1 MRGGRVRKTVAC
13 LTAVLTAGALL
24 AAPQEPETEVP
35 LTPSIVDRF
44 LSSDPARVT
53 SYRAVRHLHA
63 TSRGGKMT
71 ASMTA
76 LTTLD
81 PIEGFQFVVLESSGS
96 GLIKNRVFLPA
107 LEAEREA
114 KTPAAEARGALSM
127 ANYEF
132 LDKGQGDEG
141 LMQIGIRPKRKD
153 TLLIDGSILVTPE
166 ADLVR
171 VEGRLV
177 KRPSFWTRRV
187 EVVRR
192 YERLEGVRV
201 PVEMRS
207 SADVLI
213 GGKSTFVMTYDYT
226 SVNGRGLE

>member
-1 MRGGRVRKTVAC
+1 MRHALIC
-13 LTAVLTAGALL
+13 LAGAMIAGVLL
-24 AAPQEPETEVP
+24 AAPQEPDAIEAP
-35 LTPSIVDRF
+35 ISIVDRF
-44 LSSDPARVT
+44 LSSEPAPLT
-53 SYRAVRHLHA
+53 SYRALRHLHA

-76 LTTLD
+76 MTSLD
-81 PIEGFQFVVLESSGS
+81 PAEGFTFVVLESSGS

-114 KTPAAEARGALSM
+114 KTPAARARGALSM
-127 ANYEF
+127 ANYDF
-132 LDKGQGDEG
+132 LDKGPAEDG

-153 TLLIDGSILVTPE
+153 TLLIDGSIAVTPE

-177 KRPSFWTRRV
+177 KRPSFWTRKV
-187 EVVRR
+187 EVIRR
-192 YERLEGVRV
+192 YERLVGVRV

-207 SADVLI
+207 NADVLI
-213 GGKSTFVMTYDYT
+213 GGKSTFVMTYSYQ
-226 SVNGRGLE
+226 SINGHKFE